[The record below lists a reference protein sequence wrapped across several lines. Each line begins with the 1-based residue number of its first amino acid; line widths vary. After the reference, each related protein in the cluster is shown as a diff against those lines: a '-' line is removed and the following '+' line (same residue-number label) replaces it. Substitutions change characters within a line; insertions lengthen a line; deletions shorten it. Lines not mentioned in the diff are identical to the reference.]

1 MHVQVFEKG
10 NFAGLDEMKKN
21 ERLFQRVAPMGVA
34 DIALAVQYKHGP
46 HAPEHPLPV
55 PITCFEGMLD
65 GTIDPGNMSVW
76 AQYTSGRFQN
86 VPVMGDHYFVSSCFR
101 AVTEQ
106 VARQLLDIMDEQ
118 LQGGVLGEA
127 HSWV

>member
-1 MHVQVFEKG
+1 MQVFEKG

-21 ERLFQRVAPMGVA
+21 ERLFQKVAPMGVA
-34 DIALAVQYKHGP
+34 DIAMAVQYKHSS
-46 HAPEHPLPV
+46 HAPEDPLPV

-65 GTIDPGNMSVW
+65 GTIDPENMSVW
-76 AQYTSGRFQN
+76 AQYTTSRFQN
-86 VPVMGDHYFVSSCFR
+86 VPIMGDHYFVSSCFR

-106 VARQLLDIMDEQ
+106 VTRQLLDIMDEQ
-118 LQGGVLGEA
+118 LRGGLLGEA